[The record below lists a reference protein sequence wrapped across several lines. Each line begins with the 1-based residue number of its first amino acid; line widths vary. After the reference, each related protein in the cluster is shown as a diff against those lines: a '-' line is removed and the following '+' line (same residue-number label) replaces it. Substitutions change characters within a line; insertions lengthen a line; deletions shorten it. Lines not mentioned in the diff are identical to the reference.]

1 MLLVALRVSRNRG
14 HSRECALDICH
25 SANNR
30 CGVRTVRREKCG
42 HAWARTERN
51 RINWVVAW
59 AWFCAMV
66 LLAASLV
73 DACARRRSGLRAGR
87 QAGRQAA
94 LSFSVEGQAS
104 AVSERVERR
113 QSAKPVARFSLSPW
127 AGGALCFPS
136 LVCADP
142 LPPIMTAN
150 LGKSSHATRLLRSSG
165 RTGCRG

>member
-73 DACARRRSGLRAGR
+73 VACARRRSGLRAGR
-87 QAGRQAA
+87 QRFLCGGTGETGRC
-94 LSFSVEGQAS
+94 
-104 AVSERVERR
+104 SERESRR
-113 QSAKPVARFSLSPW
+113 QSAKPIARLSPW